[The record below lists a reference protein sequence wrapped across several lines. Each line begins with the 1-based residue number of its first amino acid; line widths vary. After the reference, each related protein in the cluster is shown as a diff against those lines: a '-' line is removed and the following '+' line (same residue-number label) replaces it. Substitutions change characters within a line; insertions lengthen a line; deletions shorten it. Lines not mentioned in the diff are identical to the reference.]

1 MNNDRLIQKYIFLFL
16 IVGIG
21 VVIIANLTAFI
32 TAALGASIFYILFK
46 RMMIKMNEKLK
57 VNKSISALIIILLS
71 FFIVVLPFTL
81 MGILIA
87 NKVIFYINQPQQIN
101 EIREMIMQK
110 IELLPVEIKVD
121 SMISRITSILGSLV
135 TGILNNVFGV
145 LTTIVVMY
153 FLLYYFLVNYNKLE
167 KSLVEYLPLSEIN
180 LKHLGVELRNMTF
193 INAVG
198 VPVIAIVQGLI
209 AYALY
214 LYAGVIDAGLWAI
227 LTGAASIIPL
237 VGTGIIWVPITV
249 ILLAMGSYTEGIVV
263 GLGCLLVLGNIDNL
277 IRMYISSKMGD
288 VHPIITFLGVF
299 LGLNIFGLPGLVFG
313 PLLISYFLIFVKMF
327 KTEYSTPKEDMV
339 EVMPLSEENTPQ
351 TPQ

>member
-1 MNNDRLIQKYIFLFL
+1 
-16 IVGIG
+16 
-21 VVIIANLTAFI
+21 
-32 TAALGASIFYILFK
+32 
-46 RMMIKMNEKLK
+46 
-57 VNKSISALIIILLS
+57 
-71 FFIVVLPFTL
+71 
-81 MGILIA
+81 
-87 NKVIFYINQPQQIN
+87 
-101 EIREMIMQK
+101 
-110 IELLPVEIKVD
+110 
-121 SMISRITSILGSLV
+121 
-135 TGILNNVFGV
+135 
-145 LTTIVVMY
+145 
-153 FLLYYFLVNYNKLE
+153 
-167 KSLVEYLPLSEIN
+167 
-180 LKHLGVELRNMTF
+180 MTF

-198 VPVIAIVQGLI
+198 VPIIAIVQGLI

-214 LYAGVIDAGLWAI
+214 LYAGVQDAGLWAI

-237 VGTGIIWVPITV
+237 VGTGIIWVPITA

-263 GLGCLLVLGNIDNL
+263 GLGCLLILGNIDNL